1 MLIDY
6 LGVREINGSLIVLDD
21 VEGASFEEVV
31 DIRLEDGT
39 LRQGRVVQ
47 MEGSRVVIQVFEGT
61 RGISLDNTRTR
72 LKGPPME
79 LALSPALLG
88 RVF

>member
-61 RGISLDNTRTR
+61 R
-72 LKGPPME
+72 E
-79 LALSPALLG
+79 
-88 RVF
+88 

>member
-31 DIRLEDGT
+31 DIRLDDGT

-61 RGISLDNTRTR
+61 RGISSTTRA
-72 LKGPPME
+72 
-79 LALSPALLG
+79 LA
-88 RVF
+88 

>member
-47 MEGSRVVIQVFEGT
+47 MEGSRVSFRCSRARVESRWTT
-61 RGISLDNTRTR
+61 R
-72 LKGPPME
+72 
-79 LALSPALLG
+79 APA
-88 RVF
+88 